1 MVQRYEQMRRLQW
14 YKCGAAYRE
23 PMKIVGIAFGVAVI
37 GIIIAFI
44 YEIKFTYR
52 DGDLWK
58 K

>member
-1 MVQRYEQMRRLQW
+1 
-14 YKCGAAYRE
+14 
-23 PMKIVGIAFGVAVI
+23 MKIVGIAFGVAVI
-37 GIIIAFI
+37 GII